1 MDQLI
6 TNKPINFNDVVKNSN
21 TTISLDIQSKLV
33 ELMNI
38 EFTEEEQR
46 WYVANLYVYMNYH
59 PTNDYPINLE
69 DVYKMIGFVHK
80 KNAKRTLENNFTKNE
95 DYKITILPSEKG
107 QIAREEDFLLL
118 PTEKQKTDENRGG
131 HNKETVMLNVDTFK
145 NLCMMVKTDKGKEIR
160 KYYVKLEN
168 IYNKI
173 IKQEIEQQKQEL
185 DEQKQLLLE
194 KDNIIINKDL
204 EKKREVEMT
213 LKISF
218 NKRCLVYLIKII
230 LNDEIIYKFGYTDDI
245 VTRLRTHKNQISE
258 DIELVYCI

>member
-118 PTEKQKTDENRGG
+118 PTEKQKTDEN
-131 HNKETVMLNVDTFK
+131 
-145 NLCMMVKTDKGKEIR
+145 
-160 KYYVKLEN
+160 
-168 IYNKI
+168 
-173 IKQEIEQQKQEL
+173 
-185 DEQKQLLLE
+185 
-194 KDNIIINKDL
+194 
-204 EKKREVEMT
+204 
-213 LKISF
+213 
-218 NKRCLVYLIKII
+218 
-230 LNDEIIYKFGYTDDI
+230 
-245 VTRLRTHKNQISE
+245 
-258 DIELVYCI
+258 